1 MKYQKGD
8 HLQVIGSNIHGIVA
22 DAENLTSKAQVKSM
36 QQHWYLLENDGLGLE
51 NHWMPESKL
60 EFHTRYAGLG
70 IRPISRR
77 SGRTSWMSWGYWTNV
92 QSRNGYSTMSNPN
105 KVWYE
110 LRLVSQKVK

>member
-22 DAENLTSKAQVKSM
+22 DAEDLTFKAQVKSM

-60 EFHTRYAGLG
+60 EFHKQTLRANKLDELG
-70 IRPISRR
+70 ILGECPIPERVFDDVESKQ
-77 SGRTSWMSWGYWTNV
+77 G
-92 QSRNGYSTMSNPN
+92 
-105 KVWYE
+105 
-110 LRLVSQKVK
+110 LV